1 MAPAG
6 SVGRGGCVLRD
17 KEVGAGTFQAEKEE
31 HKGRCPK
38 KVCGRLGGDLAV
50 THRGQRQCPGWA
62 EGLEGHEA
70 RSGYL

>member
-1 MAPAG
+1 M
-6 SVGRGGCVLRD
+6 
-17 KEVGAGTFQAEKEE
+17 GAGTFQAEKEE

-70 RSGYL
+70 RSGYM